1 MSQERMGYLGRL
13 ARSAGQ
19 WLRHRLLTLWR
30 GQGPEG
36 IYNFLAIGPQLLTSG
51 QPTEKQLAHLRD
63 KGVATVIN
71 LAPVT
76 ADNALAD
83 EAGTVA
89 ALGMRYVHIPVDFAA
104 PSEDDFRRF
113 CDAMASRGEGS
124 VLVHCAA
131 NMRVSAFMYRYRCE
145 VLAEPAARARRDL
158 HRIWRPQGV
167 WGDFIAS
174 GHRIAGKGDQ

>member
-1 MSQERMGYLGRL
+1 MPQHMVRHLGML

-19 WLRHRLLTLWR
+19 WLHHRLLLPWR
-30 GQGPEG
+30 GESLQG
-36 IYNFLAIGPQLLTSG
+36 IYNFLPLGPQLLTSG
-51 QPTEKQLAHLRD
+51 QPTEKQLARLRD
-63 KGVATVIN
+63 TGVETVIN

-76 ADNALAD
+76 ADNALPD
-83 EAGTVA
+83 EAATVA

-104 PSEDDFRRF
+104 PSEADFRRF
-113 CDAMASRGEGS
+113 CDAMAARGEGS

-145 VLAEPAARARRDL
+145 VLSEPPARARRDL

-167 WGDFIAS
+167 WRDFIA
-174 GHRIAGKGDQ
+174 R

>member
-1 MSQERMGYLGRL
+1 MPQDRIRHLGMWV
-13 ARSAGQ
+13 RSAGQ
-19 WLRHRLLTLWR
+19 WLRHRVSLPWR
-30 GQGPEG
+30 GQHPRG
-36 IYNFLAIGPQLLTSG
+36 IYNFLALGPQLLTSG
-51 QPTEKQLAHLRD
+51 QPTEKQLARLRD
-63 KGVATVIN
+63 SGVETVIN

-76 ADNALAD
+76 ADNALPD

-104 PSEDDFRRF
+104 PSDADFRRF
-113 CDAMASRGEGS
+113 CDAMASRGEGR

-145 VLAEPAARARRDL
+145 VLAEPPERARRDL

-167 WGDFIAS
+167 WGDFIAP
-174 GHRIAGKGDQ
+174 RIAPRNSE